1 MDVERKRAYNRDYYW
16 RNRDKRLAQQRD
28 YDLNYR
34 RKGIKKPR
42 KPHQPRSIRDHER
55 YIEHRPEILAKQKM
69 YYDTH
74 KEEIKLRRRKRL
86 MKEWEKRNERREQQN
101 TAAV

>member
-1 MDVERKRAYNRDYYW
+1 MTPEAKREWNRAYYW
-16 RNRDKRLAQQRD
+16 RNREKRLAQQRD

-55 YIEHRPEILAKQKM
+55 YMEHRPEILAKQKM

-101 TAAV
+101 TAAD